1 MGGRCVK
8 VRIISGVTFAL
19 LMMLVVW
26 LGDAVLAVAWC
37 VVSVIAYI
45 EMANATNVSVIDAQG
60 KRKLNLIET
69 ISIVGIVIYY
79 AVVYLVQEPL
89 YEMLTIIFMLIL
101 TMVVYVFSFP
111 KYKAE
116 QIMHSLFAFIYG
128 PVMISFSLMTRMMS
142 NGMDTTSY
150 NVGFFAAWMI
160 FISAWASD
168 TCAYFVGVAFGRHK
182 LAPTLSPK
190 KSIEG
195 ALGGVI
201 GATIA
206 GGLYGKILE
215 SCGVF
220 GDGRIWIFA
229 LLGMCGSIVAQIG
242 DLAASA
248 IKRNFDIKDYG
259 KCIPGHGGVLD
270 RFDSVIFTSP
280 LIYVLA
286 LYFLG

>member
-1 MGGRCVK
+1 MK

-19 LMMLVVW
+19 LMAFVVW
-26 LGDAVLAVAWC
+26 LGDAVLAIAWC
-37 VVSVIAYI
+37 AVSIIAYI
-45 EMANATNVSVIDAQG
+45 EMANATNVSVIDAKG

-79 AVVYLVQEPL
+79 VMIYVTQDPL
-89 YEMLTIIFMLIL
+89 YEFMTMVFLLIL
-101 TMVVYVFSFP
+101 TMVVYVFTFP

-116 QIMHSLFAFIYG
+116 QIMHSFFAFIYG
-128 PVMISFSLMTRMMS
+128 PVMISFSLMTRMMR
-142 NGMDTTSY
+142 NGADDISMY
-150 NVGFFAAWMI
+150 NIGFFAAWMI

-168 TCAYFVGVAFGRHK
+168 TCAYFVGVTLGRHK

-195 ALGGVI
+195 AIGGVV

-206 GGLYGKILE
+206 GGIYGMILE
-215 SCGVF
+215 YYGIF
-220 GDGRIWIFA
+220 ADGGIWIFA

>member
-1 MGGRCVK
+1 MK

-19 LMMLVVW
+19 LMVIVVW

-37 VVSVIAYI
+37 AVSVIAYI
-45 EMANATNVSVIDAQG
+45 EMANATNVSDIDIQG
-60 KRKLNLIET
+60 KRKINLIET
-69 ISIVGIVIYY
+69 ISIAGIVIYY
-79 AVVYLVQEPL
+79 AVVYLTQNAL
-89 YEMLTIIFMLIL
+89 YEMLTIIFLLIF
-101 TMVVYVFSFP
+101 TMMVYVFSFP

-116 QIMHSLFAFIYG
+116 QIMHSFFAFVYG
-128 PVMISFSLMTRMMS
+128 PVMISFSLMTRMMD
-142 NGMDTTSY
+142 NGNGELPY

-168 TCAYFVGVAFGRHK
+168 TCAYFVGVIFGRHK
-182 LAPTLSPK
+182 LAPVLSPK

-195 ALGGVI
+195 AVGGVL
-201 GATIA
+201 GAAIA
-206 GGLYGKILE
+206 GGIYGKILE
-215 SCGVF
+215 ACEIFTDEG
-220 GDGRIWIFA
+220 IWIFA

-248 IKRNFDIKDYG
+248 IKRNFNIKDYG
-259 KCIPGHGGVLD
+259 KCIPGHGGILD

-286 LYFLG
+286 LFFLG

>member
-1 MGGRCVK
+1 MK
-8 VRIISGVTFAL
+8 VRIISGVAFAL
-19 LMMLVVW
+19 LMMIVVW

-37 VVSVIAYI
+37 AVSVIAYI
-45 EMANATNVSVIDAQG
+45 EMAYATNVSAVDAQG

-69 ISIVGIVIYY
+69 ISIAGIVIYY
-79 AVVYLVQEPL
+79 AIVYITQDSL
-89 YEMLTIIFMLIL
+89 YQMLTIIFLLIL
-101 TMVVYVFSFP
+101 TMIVYVFSFP

-116 QIMHSLFAFIYG
+116 QIIHSIFAFIYG

-142 NGMDTTSY
+142 NGMDKPPY

-168 TCAYFVGVAFGRHK
+168 TCAYFVGVMIGRHK
-182 LAPTLSPK
+182 MAPTLSPK

-195 ALGGVI
+195 AVGGVL

-206 GGLYGKILE
+206 GGIYGKILE

-220 GDGRIWIFA
+220 SGGRIWIFA

-286 LYFLG
+286 LFFLG

>member
-1 MGGRCVK
+1 MK

-19 LMMLVVW
+19 LMAFVVW
-26 LGDAVLAVAWC
+26 LGDAVLAIAWC
-37 VVSVIAYI
+37 AVSIIAYI
-45 EMANATNVSVIDAQG
+45 EMANATNVSEIDAEG

-69 ISIVGIVIYY
+69 ISIAGIVIYY
-79 AVVYLVQEPL
+79 VMIYVTQDPL
-89 YEMLTIIFMLIL
+89 YEFMTMVFLLIL
-101 TMVVYVFSFP
+101 TMVVYVFTFP

-116 QIMHSLFAFIYG
+116 QIMHSFFAFIYG
-128 PVMISFSLMTRMMS
+128 PVMISFSLMTRMMN
-142 NGMDTTSY
+142 NGTDDTSLY

-168 TCAYFVGVAFGRHK
+168 TCAYFVGVTLGKHK

-195 ALGGVI
+195 AIGGVL

-206 GGLYGKILE
+206 GGIYGKILE
-215 SCGVF
+215 YYGIF
-220 GDGRIWIFA
+220 TDGGIWIFA

>member
-1 MGGRCVK
+1 MK

-26 LGDAVLAVAWC
+26 LGDAVLAIAWC
-37 VVSVIAYI
+37 AVSVIAYI

-79 AVVYLVQEPL
+79 AVVYVTQNPL
-89 YEMLTIIFMLIL
+89 YEMLTIIFLLIL
-101 TMVVYVFSFP
+101 TMMVYVFAFP

-116 QIMHSLFAFIYG
+116 QIIHSFFAFIYA

-142 NGMDTTSY
+142 SDMDVPMY

-168 TCAYFVGVAFGRHK
+168 TCAYFVGVTLGRHK
-182 LAPTLSPK
+182 LAPVLSPK

-195 ALGGVI
+195 AVGGVL

-206 GGLYGKILE
+206 GIIYGKLLE
-215 SCGVF
+215 CCGVF
-220 GDGRIWIFA
+220 GVGRIWIFA

-259 KCIPGHGGVLD
+259 NCIPGHGGMLD

-286 LYFLG
+286 LHFL

>member
-1 MGGRCVK
+1 MK

-19 LMMLVVW
+19 LMAFVVW
-26 LGDAVLAVAWC
+26 LGDAVLAIAWC
-37 VVSVIAYI
+37 AVSIIAYI
-45 EMANATNVSVIDAQG
+45 EMANATNVSVIDAEG

-69 ISIVGIVIYY
+69 ISIAGIVIYY
-79 AVVYLVQEPL
+79 VMIYVTRDPL
-89 YEMLTIIFMLIL
+89 YELMTMVFLLIL
-101 TMVVYVFSFP
+101 TMVVYVFTFP

-116 QIMHSLFAFIYG
+116 QIMHSFFAFIYG

-142 NGMDTTSY
+142 NGTDDTSMY

-168 TCAYFVGVAFGRHK
+168 TCAYFVGVTLGRHK

-195 ALGGVI
+195 AIGGVL

-206 GGLYGKILE
+206 GGIYGRVLE
-215 SCGVF
+215 YYGIF
-220 GDGRIWIFA
+220 PDGGIWIFA
-229 LLGMCGSIVAQIG
+229 LLGMCGSVVAQIG

-248 IKRNFDIKDYG
+248 IKRNFAIKDYG
-259 KCIPGHGGVLD
+259 KCIPGHGGMLD

>member
-1 MGGRCVK
+1 MK

-19 LMMLVVW
+19 LMAFVVW
-26 LGDAVLAVAWC
+26 LGDAVLAIAWC
-37 VVSVIAYI
+37 AVSIIAYI
-45 EMANATNVSVIDAQG
+45 EMANATNVSVIDAEG

-69 ISIVGIVIYY
+69 ISIAGIVIYY
-79 AVVYLVQEPL
+79 AMIYTTQNPL
-89 YEMLTIIFMLIL
+89 YEMLTMVFLLIL

-116 QIMHSLFAFIYG
+116 QIMHSFFAFIYG

-142 NGMDTTSY
+142 NGMDTPLY

-168 TCAYFVGVAFGRHK
+168 TCAYFVGVMFGRHK

-195 ALGGVI
+195 AIGGVL

-206 GGLYGKILE
+206 GGIYGKILE
-215 SCGVF
+215 YCGIF
-220 GDGRIWIFA
+220 TEGGIWIFA

-259 KCIPGHGGVLD
+259 NCIPGHGGVLD

>member
-1 MGGRCVK
+1 MK

-26 LGDAVLAVAWC
+26 LGDAVLAIAWC
-37 VVSVIAYI
+37 VVSIIAYI
-45 EMANATNVSVIDAQG
+45 EMANATNVSVTDGHG
-60 KRKLNLIET
+60 KRKLNLIEV
-69 ISIVGIVIYY
+69 ISITGIVVYY
-79 AVVYLVQEPL
+79 AMVYFTQDALC
-89 YEMLTIIFMLIL
+89 EMLTIIFLLIL
-101 TMVVYVFSFP
+101 TMVVYVFTFP
-111 KYKAE
+111 RYKAE
-116 QIMHSLFAFIYG
+116 QIMHSFFAFIYG

-142 NGMDTTSY
+142 NDMDTPFY

-168 TCAYFVGVAFGRHK
+168 TCAYFVGVMFGRHK
-182 LAPTLSPK
+182 MAPNLSPK

-195 ALGGVI
+195 AVGGVL

-206 GGLYGKILE
+206 GGIYGKILE
-215 SCGVF
+215 CCGVF
-220 GDGRIWIFA
+220 VDGWIFIFA
-229 LLGMCGSIVAQIG
+229 LLGMCGSIVAQVG

-248 IKRNFDIKDYG
+248 VKRNFDIKDYG
-259 KCIPGHGGVLD
+259 NCIPGHGGVLD

-286 LYFLG
+286 LFFLG

>member
-1 MGGRCVK
+1 MK

-19 LMMLVVW
+19 LMALVVW
-26 LGDAVLAVAWC
+26 LGDAVLAIAWC
-37 VVSVIAYI
+37 AVSIIAYI
-45 EMANATNVSVIDAQG
+45 EMANATNVSVIDAEG

-69 ISIVGIVIYY
+69 ISIAGIVIYY
-79 AVVYLVQEPL
+79 VMIYVTQNPL
-89 YEMLTIIFMLIL
+89 YELMTMVFLLIL
-101 TMVVYVFSFP
+101 TMVVYVFTFP

-116 QIMHSLFAFIYG
+116 QIMHSFFAFIYG

-142 NGMDTTSY
+142 NGIEDTSMY

-168 TCAYFVGVAFGRHK
+168 TCAYFVGVTLGRHK

-195 ALGGVI
+195 AIGGVL

-206 GGLYGKILE
+206 GGIYGKILE
-215 SCGVF
+215 YYGIF
-220 GDGRIWIFA
+220 TDGGIWIFA

-259 KCIPGHGGVLD
+259 KCIPGHGGMLD

>member
-1 MGGRCVK
+1 MK

-19 LMMLVVW
+19 LMAFVVW
-26 LGDAVLAVAWC
+26 LGDAVLAIAWC
-37 VVSVIAYI
+37 AVSIIAYI
-45 EMANATNVSVIDAQG
+45 EMANATNVSVIDAGG

-69 ISIVGIVIYY
+69 ISIAGIVIYY
-79 AVVYLVQEPL
+79 VMIYLTQNPL
-89 YEMLTIIFMLIL
+89 YEMLTMVFLLIL

-116 QIMHSLFAFIYG
+116 QIMHSFFAFIYG

-142 NGMDTTSY
+142 NGMDTPLY

-168 TCAYFVGVAFGRHK
+168 TCAYFVGVMLGRHK

-195 ALGGVI
+195 AIGGVL

-206 GGLYGKILE
+206 GGIYGKILE
-215 SCGVF
+215 YCGIF
-220 GDGRIWIFA
+220 TGGGILIFA

-259 KCIPGHGGVLD
+259 NCIPGHGGVLD

>member
-1 MGGRCVK
+1 MK

-19 LMMLVVW
+19 LMAFVVW
-26 LGDAVLAVAWC
+26 LGDAVLAIAWC
-37 VVSVIAYI
+37 AVSIIAYI
-45 EMANATNVSVIDAQG
+45 EMANATNVSAIDAKG

-79 AVVYLVQEPL
+79 VMIYVTRNPL
-89 YEMLTIIFMLIL
+89 YEMMTMVFLLIL

-116 QIMHSLFAFIYG
+116 QIMHSFFAFIYG

-142 NGMDTTSY
+142 NGMDDTSMY

-160 FISAWASD
+160 FISAWTSD

-195 ALGGVI
+195 AIGGVV

-206 GGLYGKILE
+206 GGIYGKILE
-215 SCGVF
+215 YYGIF
-220 GDGRIWIFA
+220 PGGGIWIFA
-229 LLGMCGSIVAQIG
+229 LLGMCGSVVAQIG